1 MSVSDGSNLTGVD
14 GDLDIGPLKDLPSY
28 VPLREAVFLTL
39 KRAILDGSLKPG
51 QTISENRIAGKLS
64 VSRTPVREAIRIL
77 EADNLVT
84 SLPGRK
90 VVVSAPSP
98 RDIEEVY
105 EIRSI
110 VEIEAVRQITADRE
124 DLIDAMERHIKEAER
139 LRKEDSLLEMAEANN
154 CFHREI
160 ISALGNQRL
169 ERFIGSLNDTISQ
182 FRSYSLTPEWAL
194 EAEKQHKEIIA
205 HLKNGDTEKAASIL
219 RHNLLRPKQ
228 MLSAQFSDAK
238 VTPKG

>member
-1 MSVSDGSNLTGVD
+1 MSDGSNLTGVD
-14 GDLDIGPLKDLPSY
+14 GNLDIGPLEDLPSY

-77 EADNLVT
+77 ETASLVT

-110 VEIEAVRQITADRE
+110 VEIEAVRRITPDRE
-124 DLIDAMERHIKEAER
+124 DLVGALERHIGEAER
-139 LRKEDSLLEMAEANN
+139 LRKEGNLLEMAEANN
-154 CFHREI
+154 CFHQEI

-194 EAEKQHKEIIA
+194 ESEKQHKEMIA
-205 HLKNGDTEKAASIL
+205 HLKNGDTEKATSIL

-228 MLSAQFSDAK
+228 MLSAQFADAK
-238 VTPKG
+238 VTPKAE

>member
-1 MSVSDGSNLTGVD
+1 MTGVE
-14 GDLDIGPLKDLPSY
+14 GDLDIGPLDDLPSY

-51 QTISENRIAGKLS
+51 QTISENRIASKLS

-77 EADNLVT
+77 ETDNLVT

-90 VVVSAPSP
+90 VVVASPSP

-110 VEIEAVRQITADRE
+110 VEIEAVRRITPDRE
-124 DLIDAMERHIKEAER
+124 DLIGALQRHIGEAER
-139 LRKEDSLLEMAEANN
+139 LRTEGNLPEMAEANN
-154 CFHREI
+154 RFHQEI

-194 EAEKQHKEIIA
+194 ESEKQHKEIIG
-205 HLKNGDTEKAASIL
+205 HLKSGDTEKAASVL
-219 RHNLLRPKQ
+219 RNNLLRPKQ
-228 MLSAQFSDAK
+228 MLSAQFSDAE
-238 VTPKG
+238 TPSKAE